1 MAEFGIALPMAAARR
16 YSLSPLGVGNH
27 PKP

>member
-1 MAEFGIALPMAAARR
+1 MSEFGIALPMAAARR
-16 YSLSPLGVGNH
+16 YSLSPWEWAIT